1 MNMHV
6 LINHRL
12 LLVKSESEKS
22 HFHVTV
28 MFLIVLIQLLEMN
41 KKHKEDL
48 EQQLAKFHE
57 VGCSSKGVLMSLLK
71 DAPNACLREKE
82 HYFISLSSLV

>member
-1 MNMHV
+1 
-6 LINHRL
+6 
-12 LLVKSESEKS
+12 
-22 HFHVTV
+22 
-28 MFLIVLIQLLEMN
+28 MN

-71 DAPNACLREKE
+71 DTPNARLREKE